1 MLEDFDLKLLVEPL
15 QTWFLENKRVLP
27 WREHPTGYYVWIS
40 EIMLQQTRVEAVKP
54 YFDRF
59 IKELPNIEALANCE
73 EDKLLKLW
81 EGLGYYN
88 RVRNLKIA
96 ANQILKEYGGIMPSD
111 YEELLKLKGIGSY
124 TAGAISSIA
133 FGKPVPAVDGNVLR
147 VISRVTADDSDI
159 MKQSVRKNMEQHLLK
174 LMTQHNI
181 DEEDAGCY
189 ILEEQ
194 NEDIDFEHRTNNPPH
209 QMRRALSGGYG
220 CQLEIE
226 KCQVAN
232 ANSKSSLYHVIPQ
245 IFNQALMELGAM
257 VCVPNGTP
265 HCEVCP
271 WKELCEARKQKRIS
285 ELPVKKKAKERR
297 IEEKTVLIV
306 KDGEQIAL
314 HKRPKKGLLA
324 GLYELP
330 NIEGH
335 LTEQEV
341 TDYLR
346 KQGYEPVR
354 IQKVC
359 DAKHIFS
366 HVEWHMKGYVVFLQ
380 AQGYD
385 NPPIQDGEVTCVHEQ
400 VGNMYGEYLL
410 HHKNPQTICMD
421 ENVLE
426 KNNKNT
432 LDKSTRENDWIFVD
446 VEETKEKYA
455 VPSAFVKYAEYLN
468 LVLGKDAIEPN

>member
-1 MLEDFDLKLLVEPL
+1 MLENFDLKLLVEPL
-15 QTWFLENKRVLP
+15 QNWFLEHKRVLP

-59 IKELPNIEALANCE
+59 IKELPTIEALANCP

-88 RVRNLKIA
+88 RVRNLKVA
-96 ANQILKEYGGIMPSD
+96 ANQILEEYDGIMPSE
-111 YEELLKLKGIGSY
+111 YEDLIKLKGIGSY

-159 MKQSVRKNMEQHLLK
+159 MKQSVRKNMEHHLLT
-174 LMTQHNI
+174 LMRKQSVDLN
-181 DEEDAGCY
+181 EEIKKQATS
-189 ILEEQ
+189 EECV
-194 NEDIDFEHRTNNPPH
+194 
-209 QMRRALSGGYG
+209 S
-220 CQLEIE
+220 EIGI
-226 KCQVAN
+226 V
-232 ANSKSSLYHVIPQ
+232 VPQ

-257 VCVPNGTP
+257 VCVPNGAP

-271 WKELCEARKQKRIS
+271 WKDLCEAKKQDRIG

-297 IEEKTVLIV
+297 IEQKTVLII
-306 KDGEQIAL
+306 KDGEQVAL

-330 NIEGH
+330 NTEGY
-335 LTEQEV
+335 LSEEEV
-341 TDYLR
+341 TQYIR
-346 KQGYEPVR
+346 EQGYEPVR
-354 IQKVC
+354 IQKAC

-380 AQGYD
+380 AK
-385 NPPIQDGEVTCVHEQ
+385 
-400 VGNMYGEYLL
+400 EYESDIRKRDISD
-410 HHKNPQTICMD
+410 KNTVDMANSKRIVIN
-421 ENVLE
+421 EKTVLDSVKQE
-426 KNNKNT
+426 KSNKNN
-432 LDKSTRENDWIFVD
+432 WIFVD
-446 VEETKEKYA
+446 VDETRQQYA
-455 VPSAFVKYAEYLN
+455 IPSAFVKYAEYLN
-468 LVLGKDAIEPN
+468 LVLGKNAII